1 MELQSH
7 YTYLSIADY
16 QRLEEET
23 QQKYEYHDG
32 EVFAMAGAD
41 PKHNVIS
48 NNAGAELNRALR
60 DKDCY
65 VFTSD
70 QKVRIDAVNRF
81 LYPDVSVTCG
91 SVERSE
97 KDTKAIINPILLIE
111 VLSDST
117 ESYDRGDKFALYS
130 KLPSLQEYVLV
141 QQHRPAVQI
150 YYRATNTDLW
160 QITWI
165 EGLAETI
172 RLQSV
177 SAELSMQELYL
188 KTDRL

>member
-41 PKHNVIS
+41 LKHNAIS
-48 NNAGAELNRALR
+48 GNAIAELNRALR
-60 DKDCY
+60 KEECN

-177 SAELSMQELYL
+177 EAELSVQELYL